1 MAEELAPQGQQP
13 GADATSTAAAS
24 PAAVPASVASS
35 AAVAAATS
43 PSDQPT
49 PAKPVTARTL
59 RQRIED
65 HPAGLFVGIAIAAAT
80 ATLGIV
86 LPLAQ
91 LTQDSRV
98 ASVEAELARYK
109 AEQQLVVDGLRSE
122 LEEARRSAEVA
133 IAQERAQAQARID
146 ELERSLSGI
155 TRTLGDGS
163 DAYDVSRLVV
173 DARDAASIPATSLY
187 DPAERFYALDPAQV
201 SGWTYERS
209 TNLAFTAALLGVT
222 EESYVAGQVANAQ
235 RLGNPITTEQARE
248 MLTRFPIHV
257 WYFGDDKVVELRDP
271 VGDVPLS
278 LHPRT
283 MVVLQRLTHD
293 EFIDAQVAS
302 LTGPG
307 IGAADV
313 IRAGFARD
321 PTGWV
326 AQDQLVADIAF
337 WGSLRPRIESL
348 QKRDDLAYMR
358 TETVLPDVTVEGQP
372 LPAYYWTKEWL
383 IVDSGQDIYSISTH
397 VSDDDHRA
405 PDYAALTAWLDALRI
420 VRS

>member
-1 MAEELAPQGQQP
+1 MDQQAPP
-13 GADATSTAAAS
+13 DREVVAS
-24 PAAVPASVASS
+24 PAPAAPGSDASS
-35 AAVAAATS
+35 L
-43 PSDQPT
+43 PT
-49 PAKPVTARTL
+49 PRTL
-59 RQRIED
+59 RQRIDD
-65 HPAGLFVGIAIAAAT
+65 HPAALFVGIAIAAAT

-91 LTQDSRV
+91 LAQDGRV
-98 ASVEAELARYK
+98 ASVQAEIA
-109 AEQQLVVDGLRSE
+109 QLRSE
-122 LEEARRSAEVA
+122 HQLALDSLQAQLEQARRDAESAAAE
-133 IAQERAQAQARID
+133 ERARAQARID

-173 DARDAASIPATSLY
+173 DARDASSIPATSKY

-201 SGWTYERS
+201 TGWAYEPS
-209 TNLAFTAALLGVT
+209 THLAWASSLMGVS
-222 EESYVAGQVANAQ
+222 EDDYVAAQVANAQ
-235 RLGNPITTEQARE
+235 RVGNPMTAEQVRE
-248 MLTRFPIHV
+248 LLTRFPIHV
-257 WYFGDDKVVELRDP
+257 WRYGGDKVVELKDP

-283 MVVLQRLTHD
+283 TVLLQRLSHED
-293 EFIDAQVAS
+293 YIESQISS

-307 IGAADV
+307 LGAADV

-321 PTGWV
+321 PAGWV
-326 AQDQLVADIAF
+326 AQDQLVGDIAF
-337 WGSLRPRIESL
+337 WGSLRPRVESL

-358 TETVLPDVTVEGQP
+358 TETVLPDVTVDGQP

-383 IVDSGQDIYSISTH
+383 IVDTGQDVYAVTTH

-405 PDYAALTAWLDALRI
+405 PDYGALTAWLDALRI